1 MAMNYQVCYLEA
13 FLNDRFDFT
22 DRRIYI
28 EDAENQE
35 TLYIYTRAEL
45 NPVWLYTRAEDI
57 PQPVYTRGE
66 SNGDYLNDF
75 VIWIPYGVVFD
86 EAELRAMV
94 ATKLAGKRYKIEL
107 F

>member
-1 MAMNYQVCYLEA
+1 MNYQVCYLEA
-13 FLNDRFDFT
+13 FLNDRFDFS

-28 EDAENQE
+28 EDAENQD
-35 TLYIYTRAEL
+35 TLFIYKRDEL
-45 NPVWLYTRAEDI
+45 NPIGLYQRSENHS
-57 PQPVYTRGE
+57 QPIYTRGE